1 MPFSPFDAAAMR
13 RALEVA
19 RRGEGFVEPN
29 PLVGAV
35 VASGDR
41 IIAEGWHQRFGG
53 PHAEIVAIAAAG
65 VAARGSTLYVTLEP
79 CCHHGKTPPCTAA
92 VIAAGIGRVVV
103 AARDPFPAV
112 NGGGIAAL
120 RAAGITVETGLLEA
134 EALRL
139 TAAFRRLVTAG
150 RPWVIAKW
158 AMSRDRRAAAPPGA
172 GRWISSP
179 ESRAV
184 VHELRGR
191 MDAILVGIGT
201 ALADDPLLTARPP
214 GPRVPLRIVLDSRAR
229 LPLESALVQSVGEA
243 PVLVAV
249 GPDAPAARIAALRSA
264 GCEVWQSASPSP
276 ADRLRELLRLLG
288 DRRLTNLL
296 VEGGPHVLQEFF
308 AAGLVDEVWQ
318 FTAPCDYAA
327 HPAAAMLPV
336 FPEPPPFDVESVSHP
351 GGDTL
356 VKGVLIQ
363 ALSASE
369 GIRPIS

>member
-1 MPFSPFDAAAMR
+1 MR

-19 RRGEGFVEPN
+19 RLGEGFVEPN

-35 VASGDR
+35 VAAGER
-41 IIAEGWHQRFGG
+41 IVAEGWHPRFGG
-53 PHAEIVAIAAAG
+53 PHAEVVALEAAG
-65 VAARGSTLYVTLEP
+65 AAARGATLYVTLEP
-79 CCHHGKTPPCTAA
+79 CCHHGKTPPCADA
-92 VIAAGIGRVVV
+92 VIAAGVGRVVI

-120 RAAGITVETGLLEA
+120 RAAGVAVETGLLEA

-139 TAAFRRLVTAG
+139 TAPFRTLVTAG

-172 GRWISSP
+172 GRWVSSP
-179 ESRAV
+179 ESRAL

-243 PVLVAV
+243 PLLVAA
-249 GPDAPAARIAALRSA
+249 GPDAPAARIAALQSA
-264 GCEVWQSASPSP
+264 DCEVWQSASPSP
-276 ADRLRELLRLLG
+276 SDRLHALLRFLG

-296 VEGGPHVLQEFF
+296 VEGGPHVLREFF
-308 AAGLVDEVWQ
+308 AAGLVDEIWQ
-318 FTAPCDYAA
+318 FTAPCDYAS
-327 HPAAAMLPV
+327 HPAAALLPV

-356 VKGVLIQ
+356 VKGLVRRG
-363 ALSASE
+363 AS
-369 GIRPIS
+369 

>member
-29 PLVGAV
+29 PLVGGVIA
-35 VASGDR
+35 AGER
-41 IIAEGWHQRFGG
+41 IVAEGWHQRFGG
-53 PHAEIVAIAAAG
+53 PHAEVVALDAAG
-65 VAARGSTLYVTLEP
+65 VEARGATLFVTLEP
-79 CCHHGKTPPCTAA
+79 CCHHGKTPPCTEA
-92 VIAAGIGRVVV
+92 VIAAGISRVVI

-112 NGGGIAAL
+112 NGGGITAL

-139 TAAFRRLVTAG
+139 TAPFRMLVTAG

-158 AMSRDRRAAAPPGA
+158 AMSQDRRAAAPPGA
-172 GRWISSP
+172 GRWISSS
-179 ESRAV
+179 ESRAL

-243 PVLVAV
+243 PLLVAV
-249 GPDAPAARIAALRSA
+249 GPDAPATRITALRSA
-264 GCEVWQSASPSP
+264 GCEVWQSAVAAP
-276 ADRLRELLRLLG
+276 ADRLHDLLRFLG
-288 DRRLTNLL
+288 ERRLTNLL
-296 VEGGPHVLQEFF
+296 VEGGPHVLREFF
-308 AAGLVDEVWQ
+308 TAGLVDEIWQ
-318 FTAPCDYAA
+318 FTAPCDYAS
-327 HPAAAMLPV
+327 HPAAALLPV
-336 FPEPPPFDVESVSHP
+336 FAEPPPFDIESVSHP

-356 VKGVLIQ
+356 VKGLP
-363 ALSASE
+363 SK
-369 GIRPIS
+369 P

>member
-1 MPFSPFDAAAMR
+1 MPFSPFDVAAMR
-13 RALEVA
+13 RGIELA

-35 VASGDR
+35 VTAGER
-41 IIAEGWHQRFGG
+41 IIAEGWHPRFGG
-53 PHAEIVAIAAAG
+53 PHAEVVALDAAG
-65 VAARGSTLYVTLEP
+65 AGARGATLYVTLEP
-79 CCHHGKTPPCTAA
+79 CCHHGKTPPCTEA
-92 VIAAGIGRVVV
+92 VIAAGIGRVVIAV
-103 AARDPFPAV
+103 RDPFPTV

-120 RAAGITVETGLLEA
+120 RAAGLAVETGLLEA

-139 TAAFRRLVTAG
+139 TAPFRTLVMAG

-179 ESRAV
+179 ESRAL

-229 LPLESALVQSVGEA
+229 LPLDSALAQSVGDA
-243 PVLVAV
+243 PLLVAV

-264 GCEVWQSASPSP
+264 GCEVWQSTAPSP
-276 ADRLRELLRLLG
+276 ADRLHALLRFLG

-308 AAGLVDEVWQ
+308 AAGLIDEIWQ
-318 FTAPCDYAA
+318 FTAPCDYAS
-327 HPAAAMLPV
+327 HPAAALLPV
-336 FPEPPPFDVESVSHP
+336 FDEPPPFDVESVSHP

-356 VKGVLIQ
+356 VKGVVRR
-363 ALSASE
+363 
-369 GIRPIS
+369 GV

>member
-1 MPFSPFDAAAMR
+1 MPFSPFDVDAMR

-19 RRGEGFVEPN
+19 QRGEGCVEPN

-35 VASGDR
+35 VAAGER

-53 PHAEIVAIAAAG
+53 PHAEIVALDAAG
-65 VAARGSTLYVTLEP
+65 AAARGGTLYVTLEP
-79 CCHHGKTPPCTAA
+79 CCHYGKTPPCTDA
-92 VIAAGIGRVVV
+92 VIAAGITRVVI

-120 RAAGITVETGLLEA
+120 RAAGIATETGLLEA

-139 TAAFRRLVTAG
+139 TAAFRTLVTAG

-172 GRWISSP
+172 GRWISSS
-179 ESRAV
+179 ESRSL

-243 PVLVAV
+243 PLLVAV
-249 GPDAPAARIAALRSA
+249 GPDAPGTRIAALRSA
-264 GCEVWQSASPSP
+264 GCEVWQSAAASPT
-276 ADRLRELLRLLG
+276 DRLHELLHLLG

-296 VEGGPHVLQEFF
+296 VEGGPHVLRAFF
-308 AAGLVDEVWQ
+308 AAGLVDEIWQ
-318 FTAPCDYAA
+318 FTAPCDYAS
-327 HPAAAMLPV
+327 HPAAALLPE

-356 VKGVLIQ
+356 VQGVVRRG
-363 ALSASE
+363 A
-369 GIRPIS
+369 